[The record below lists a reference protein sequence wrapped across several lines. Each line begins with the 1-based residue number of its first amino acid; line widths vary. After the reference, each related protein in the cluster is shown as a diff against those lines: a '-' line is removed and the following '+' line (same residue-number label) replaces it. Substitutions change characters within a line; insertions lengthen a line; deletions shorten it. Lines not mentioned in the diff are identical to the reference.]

1 MFSSGNIAP
10 DYFGGYA
17 FFNRIACDY
26 YFFDCLVAGD
36 FVHYVQHN
44 LFQNRAESPRA
55 GFERNGFFRDRRKRA
70 VVKHEIHSVEFQHFL
85 ILFDKGVFRL
95 GQDFDECGFVQLV
108 NRNDNGKPAD
118 EFRNKT
124 EFDKVVGLDFPDD
137 FAVFFCP
144 CLHSARS

>member
-44 LFQNRAESPRA
+44 LFQNRAKSPRA
-55 GFERNGFFRDRRKRA
+55 GFERNGFFA
-70 VVKHEIHSVEFQHFL
+70 TAE
-85 ILFDKGVFRL
+85 
-95 GQDFDECGFVQLV
+95 
-108 NRNDNGKPAD
+108 
-118 EFRNKT
+118 
-124 EFDKVVGLDFPDD
+124 
-137 FAVFFCP
+137 
-144 CLHSARS
+144 SALSSNTRSTPSSFSIF